1 MRDLMFKA
9 PVSRYLHQFTMMLE
23 VIRIACFVLAFSIG
37 IGSNALDDIQF
48 ARRELVVSV
57 CQSNLKPE
65 EREDSTKIKLNTSE
79 FGCEADHEII
89 LIASRPPLISDTSDE
104 NSKQQVSFVGTNTC
118 AETIQL
124 FNPSK
129 VVDSKSICRSLKEFW
144 TISSID
150 LLRRCSETRSCKMF
164 QDSPRLKLG
173 LVDFCANLSLS
184 GLELSFHIAYLCSSN
199 AKRFKVRHIKARH
212 MINKVSCAEK
222 RLLYIRKVLLELTKI
237 QDSPISTIN
246 LNMPDIYSSE
256 SDSVDDEFGHFG
268 GLKDIPFN
276 TIRMCFGQT
285 SCAVNLTA
293 MLGCQ
298 KTGGSDIFKHYH
310 AEIRM
315 VYSCFE
321 RDNIEFASVS
331 EHDILSTVFR
341 HSDERGKTYVEAFS
355 NPNVSRSFL
364 TLGGS
369 KVIESKSGNQPL
381 IGFEA
386 NPIVAGLLV
395 SAFIIGMIS
404 MAFVLLARD
413 APLFY
418 HNTSESSSLS

>member
-23 VIRIACFVLAFSIG
+23 VIRIACFVLASSIG

-48 ARRELVVSV
+48 ARRDLVVSV

-65 EREDSTKIKLNTSE
+65 KREDPTKIKLNTSE
-79 FGCEADHEII
+79 FGCESDHEII
-89 LIASRPPLISDTSDE
+89 LIASRPPIILDE
-104 NSKQQVSFVGTNTC
+104 NSKQQVTFVGTNTC

-150 LLRRCSETRSCKMF
+150 LLRRCSETHSCKMF
-164 QDSPRLKLG
+164 QDSSRLKLG
-173 LVDFCANLSLS
+173 LVDFCTNLSLS
-184 GLELSFHIAYLCSSN
+184 GLGLSFHIAYLCSSN

-212 MINKVSCAEK
+212 MINKVSCADK

-237 QDSPISTIN
+237 QDSPTIN
-246 LNMPDIYSSE
+246 LNTPDTYSSE
-256 SDSVDDEFGHFG
+256 SDSIDDELAHFG

-298 KTGGSDIFKHYH
+298 KTGGLDIFKHYH

-321 RDNIEFASVS
+321 RDNIDFARVS

-369 KVIESKSGNQPL
+369 KVIESKSGNPPL

-413 APLFY
+413 PLLFY